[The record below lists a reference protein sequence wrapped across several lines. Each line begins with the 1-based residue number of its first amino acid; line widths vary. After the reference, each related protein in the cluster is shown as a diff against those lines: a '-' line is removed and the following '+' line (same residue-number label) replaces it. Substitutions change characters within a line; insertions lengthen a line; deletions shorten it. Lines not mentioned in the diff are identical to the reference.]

1 MVIQRK
7 CAGNGSGAWPQCA
20 GGDAGLFPKPW
31 DFCRLGLDGST
42 LREGLEDRKALFG
55 KSLSNVQIFSQQ
67 GVVVPAMGKALV
79 GQLNRVLSWEKK

>member
-1 MVIQRK
+1 
-7 CAGNGSGAWPQCA
+7 
-20 GGDAGLFPKPW
+20 
-31 DFCRLGLDGST
+31 LGLDGST